1 MANNTESPPP
11 NRLKVVHLVK
21 GRMRCQLVERDDC
34 EILFRV
40 AHHLRQQLGVAS
52 VQIKE
57 KTGNLVVNFNSE
69 ILTQEKLIDLLQPF
83 GLSQSEGLK
92 ESVTEG
98 SQNNTVNINQLLSL
112 LPPISGLIL
121 TRRLGVTGWK
131 SIATY
136 ILTTGIIRQV
146 IEPLT
151 PEKEKS
157 ASDLQNHLIT
167 MPREDISTLLAA
179 TETDYQI
186 VHQIPGRVRLRID
199 KIGKDSNYA
208 QALNQ
213 LLKQNPI
220 IKNIRINQNNSSVT
234 IIYDRNLAESNGK
247 VTNIINHA
255 EKKTEIIEPI
265 DESNYLN
272 LSSLRLS
279 LNNVNQKN

>member
-11 NRLKVVHLVK
+11 NRLRVVHLVK
-21 GRMRCQLVERDDC
+21 GRMRCQLVERDDY

-57 KTGNLVVNFNSE
+57 KTGNLVINFNSE

-83 GLSQSEGLK
+83 GLSQWEKLK
-92 ESVTEG
+92 ESITEG
-98 SQNNTVNINQLLSL
+98 SQTTVIINQLLSL
-112 LPPISGLIL
+112 FPPVSGLIL
-121 TRRLGVTGWK
+121 TRWLGVTGWK

-146 IEPLT
+146 IEQLT
-151 PEKEKS
+151 LEKEKS

-167 MPREDISTLLAA
+167 MPREDISTLLTAI
-179 TETDYQI
+179 ETDYQI

-234 IIYDRNLAESNGK
+234 ITYDRNLAESNGK

-255 EKKTEIIEPI
+255 EKK
-265 DESNYLN
+265 N
-272 LSSLRLS
+272 
-279 LNNVNQKN
+279 